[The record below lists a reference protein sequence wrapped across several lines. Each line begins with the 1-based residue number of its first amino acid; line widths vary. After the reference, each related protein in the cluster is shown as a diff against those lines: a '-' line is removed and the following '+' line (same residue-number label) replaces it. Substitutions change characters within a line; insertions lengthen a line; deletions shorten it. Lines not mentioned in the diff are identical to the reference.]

1 MGKSHSPGRRG
12 LRHPQGLCPPDT
24 RPEAAGGDGDIC
36 PQALRLG
43 GPWEV
48 SKETMDSEERDLP
61 GEALTLERRE

>member
-12 LRHPQGLCPPDT
+12 LGHPQGLCPPDT
-24 RPEAAGGDGDIC
+24 RQKQQEGMETSA

-48 SKETMDSEERDLP
+48 SKETLDSEERDLP
-61 GEALTLERRE
+61 GEVLTLERRE